1 MESIADLIWII
12 YRPLTLQFNISNN
25 IKVYPK
31 LTSSFPPLHHHQQQ
45 LPHPLLN
52 PGVCLHELCQ
62 TFSIS
67 SSASSA
73 STTSLT
79 PSSSPSHKLIIFSCN
94 TNNIALSNYSEAVRY
109 EKYLTVCHLVYNIQ
123 AKFWQKLKSKLRHRP
138 TLDHHVTGITPED
151 SYA

>member
-1 MESIADLIWII
+1 MECIADLIGII
-12 YRPLTLQFNISNN
+12 YRPLTLQFNINNN

-73 STTSLT
+73 STTSFS

-109 EKYLTVCHLVYNIQ
+109 EKYLTQ
-123 AKFWQKLKSKLRHRP
+123 AIGHCPQPFEIGLGCALTYFKMPQTISNPPLTVSLK
-138 TLDHHVTGITPED
+138 
-151 SYA
+151 